1 MEEKHPHGASREY
14 LRYPVLK
21 ILVYSGGRH
30 ASRTLFHKGGS
41 VWCADACFLGWEI
54 HKQKNRSEEV

>member
-1 MEEKHPHGASREY
+1 MEEKHPHGASREC

-41 VWCADACFLGWEI
+41 VWCADVLSRMG
-54 HKQKNRSEEV
+54 NT